1 MTEEVKEPQEEQEEE
16 AALVIIEH
24 KSLAEALLHAQAEY
38 PPLEKG
44 QAVNAGSFSYKYAD
58 LAHIERV
65 TDPYLRKH
73 GLVVNSKNEYKDGK
87 EFCVSTLRHIH
98 SDDTDI
104 SEIDITEPSGDLK
117 LFGGNITYARRYNYC
132 SLTGRIGED
141 SSETRDLRRP
151 AAPAGANPGE
161 EQGKANGGNPD
172 NSIGGIKNRL
182 LQLESQKKAGG
193 MTQTEITEM
202 RVKILG
208 NMVLDHSAEKL
219 TEYGN
224 ALALHEVKAKG

>member
-44 QAVNAGSFSYKYAD
+44 QTVDAGSFSYMYAD
-58 LAHIERV
+58 LAHTKQA
-65 TDPYLRKH
+65 TDPYLWKH
-73 GLVVNSKNEYKDGK
+73 GLVVNSKNEHRDGQV
-87 EFCVSTLRHIH
+87 FCVSSLKHIH
-98 SDDTDI
+98 SGEVET
-104 SEIDITEPSGDLK
+104 SEFDVSEASGSIK
-117 LFGGNITYARRYNYC
+117 LIGGNITFARRYNYC

-151 AAPAGANPGE
+151 AASGGANPGR
-161 EQGKANGGNPD
+161 EQGAANTDAPD

-182 LQLESQKKAGG
+182 LELEKQKKAEG